1 MNCDSFFLISSN
13 LFNSNFVINGMNLR
27 GGMNPAVSPSEPPG
41 KRFLKYKMVIL
52 ILNYYDVLWLYLAPW
67 SFFGFFLL
75 SEKFLQCES

>member
-1 MNCDSFFLISSN
+1 
-13 LFNSNFVINGMNLR
+13 
-27 GGMNPAVSPSEPPG
+27 MNPAVSPSEPPG
-41 KRFLKYKMVIL
+41 KSFLKYKMVIL